1 MENDSNHTS
10 PLTLLADSLKK
21 FKKCLRFFAVL
32 ARLPEKEVHCRH
44 QTTRSNECCS
54 NYVPVV
60 LAALAAKPIS
70 STNSTGQE
78 ASGVRIF
85 FPGGVARSMVAIK
98 EPARRY
104 LHHWPPGLSS
114 SWTK

>member
-70 STNSTGQE
+70 STNSTSQE
-78 ASGVRIF
+78 ASGVSIV
-85 FPGGVARSMVAIK
+85 FPGGVARSMVTIQ
-98 EPARRY
+98 EPARRFAASGC
-104 LHHWPPGLSS
+104 WGAE
-114 SWTK
+114 K